1 MEHERRALYT
11 SLRLNWLR
19 DPTIPVDDW
28 QVEDYREMP
37 FSVLFERL
45 KTHGIHLDRIS
56 FLAYA
61 NQHSSPEELCDELLN
76 QRKVESKVYDQI
88 YLIVFEL
95 WRRFVNDKPCLS
107 IFCDEIDH
115 QIYIYD
121 EGDIDNSEQIQ
132 DIIANLQVILEENAD
147 QGVDPI
153 SVFEYVSAGCA
164 HDIESFLLDYIADL
178 IDNANFSYAA
188 ELIEGF
194 SEYIQDHKW
203 FNLQRIRLIAQNEPR
218 TANRLIV
225 QLLEDHQEDEDKLD
239 FVLEILHFLATEGDG
254 SLFKDMLVK
263 VFPLLESEEDFQ
275 DLIDICLEFHQNR
288 DNDGKVNA
296 LQTMQAKRR
305 EKNVDAPLDPSD
317 NALSRLRQLM
327 TN

>member
-19 DPTIPVDDW
+19 DPTVPVEDW

-45 KTHGIHLDRIS
+45 KTHQIPLDRIS

-61 NQHSSPEELCDELLN
+61 EQHDSPEELCDEILSE
-76 QRKVESKVYDQI
+76 RRVDSKTHDQI
-88 YLIVFEL
+88 YLIIFEL
-95 WRRFVNDKPCLS
+95 WRRLVSDKPCLS
-107 IFCDEIDH
+107 IFCDELDH

-132 DIIANLQVILEENAD
+132 DIIANLQIILEENAD
-147 QGVDPI
+147 QGADPLT
-153 SVFEYVSAGCA
+153 VFEYVSAGCA

-178 IDNANFSYAA
+178 IDNDNFSYAA
-188 ELIEGF
+188 ELVEGF
-194 SEYIQDHKW
+194 SEYITEQKW
-203 FNLQRIRLIAQNEPR
+203 FQLQKIRLIAHNEPR
-218 TANRLIV
+218 TTTRLIA
-225 QLLEDHQEDEDKLD
+225 QLLDEHQEDEDKLD
-239 FVLEILHFLATEGDG
+239 FSLEVLHFLATEGDAT
-254 SLFKDMLVK
+254 LFKDVLVR
-263 VFPLLESEEDFQ
+263 VLPLLESEEDFQ
-275 DLIDICLEFHQNR
+275 DLLDICLEFHQNR

-296 LQTMQAKRR
+296 LQTLQANRR
-305 EKNVDAPLDPSD
+305 EKDASAPLDPSD